1 MIKFP
6 SLCPGLHI
14 FMLCSTFKIGNS
26 SFNSKD
32 RNDFPQDT
40 VHFFIQEVFTDYVV
54 L

>member
-1 MIKFP
+1 MMIKFP
-6 SLCPGLHI
+6 SLRPGF
-14 FMLCSTFKIGNS
+14 FMLCSTFKIENS

-32 RNDFPQDT
+32 RNDFPQDA